1 MMILVK
7 KRFCP
12 KQYLWAFGCFML
24 LATAVLKLSDNWECE
39 FSDLG
44 VESLNLWKEYCKD
57 KLYQSLKLPPK
68 NSINCS
74 LITRGDSEAVIQAAL
89 INLEKKLKREPL
101 TEVQY
106 LNMTRDCAQF
116 RASQKFIQFPLSKE
130 EEDFPIAYSM
140 VIHEKIENFA
150 RLLRAVYAPQ
160 NIYCIHVDKKSPDT
174 FKQAVRA
181 ITSCFPNV
189 FVAKNLVQVVYA
201 SWSRVQADLNCME
214 ELLQSSVPWKYLLN
228 TCGTDFPIKTNAEMV
243 RSLKVLNGKNS
254 MESEI
259 PTNFKKMRWKYHY
272 EVKNEIFQTK
282 KTKTPPP
289 HGLPMFIGNA
299 YIVASRDFI
308 QHLFKNPNAQEL
320 IEWVKDTYSPD
331 EHLWATLHRTPW
343 MPGSV
348 PYHEKYHTS
357 DLNAIARF
365 VKWQGYDGDISQGA
379 PYPLCTG
386 IYQRGVCVYGAG
398 DLHFM
403 LQSHHL
409 LANKFDPKVDDNA
422 LQCLEEYLRYKAIYG
437 REL

>member
-1 MMILVK
+1 MAIMK
-7 KRFCP
+7 KYFCQ
-12 KQYLWAFGCFML
+12 KQYVWGLGCLML
-24 LATAVLKLSDNWECE
+24 LATGVLKLSETWECD
-39 FSDLG
+39 FNDLG
-44 VESLNLWKEYCKD
+44 VESLDISKESCKD
-57 KLYQSLKLPPK
+57 KLYQTLKLPPR

-74 LITRGDSEAVIQAAL
+74 LITRGNPEAVAQAAL
-89 INLEKKLKREPL
+89 IKLEKKLKRKPL
-101 TEVQY
+101 TEDQY
-106 LNMTRDCAQF
+106 LNMTQDCAHF
-116 RASQKFIQFPLSKE
+116 KASQRFIQFPLSKE

-140 VIHEKIENFA
+140 VIHEKIENFE

-160 NIYCIHVDKKSPDT
+160 NIYCIHVDEKSPKI
-174 FKQAVRA
+174 FKEAVRA
-181 ITSCFPNV
+181 ISSCFPNV
-189 FVAKNLVQVVYA
+189 FVTKKLVKVVYA

-243 RSLKVLNGKNS
+243 KSLKLLNGKNS

-259 PTNFKKMRWKYHY
+259 PPNYKKGRWKYHY
-272 EVKNEIFQTK
+272 EVKNRIFQTNKIK
-282 KTKTPPP
+282 KPPP
-289 HGLPMFIGNA
+289 HGLPMFVGSA

-308 QHLFKNPNAQEL
+308 QHLFKSPDAQKL

-331 EHLWATLHRTPW
+331 EHLWSTLHRMPW

-348 PYHEKYHTS
+348 PYHEKYHIS
-357 DLNAIARF
+357 DLNAISRF
-365 VKWQGYDGDISQGA
+365 VKWKGYDGDIRKGA

-437 REL
+437 REI

>member
-1 MMILVK
+1 MIVK
-7 KRFCP
+7 KLYFCQ
-12 KQYLWAFGCFML
+12 KQYLWALGCLML
-24 LATAVLKLSDNWECE
+24 LLTAILKMSDNWDCD

-44 VESLNLWKEYCKD
+44 MESLDLWKQTCKD

-74 LITRGDSEAVIQAAL
+74 LIIRGDPDALAQAAL
-89 INLEKKLKREPL
+89 SKLEIKLKRKPL
-101 TEVQY
+101 NETHY
-106 LNMTRDCAQF
+106 LNLTGDCAYF
-116 RASQKFIQFPLSKE
+116 RTSQRFIQSPLSKE
-130 EEDFPIAYSM
+130 EADFPIAYSM
-140 VIHEKIENFA
+140 VIHEKIENFE

-160 NIYCIHVDKKSPDT
+160 NIYCIHVDKKSPKA
-174 FKQAVRA
+174 FQEAVRA
-181 ITSCFPNV
+181 ISSCFSNV

-243 RSLKVLNGKNS
+243 KSLKMLNGKNN

-259 PTNFKKMRWKYHY
+259 PTPYKASRWKYHY
-272 EVKNEIFQTK
+272 EVKNQIY
-282 KTKTPPP
+282 KTKTEKKPPP
-289 HGLPMFIGNA
+289 HGLPMFTGSA

-308 QHLFKNPNAQEL
+308 QHLFKNPDAQKF

-331 EHLWATLHRTPW
+331 EHLWATLHRMPW

-348 PYHEKYHTS
+348 SYHEKYHSS

-365 VKWQGYDGDISQGA
+365 VKWQGIDGDISQGH
-379 PYPLCTG
+379 PYPHCTG

-437 REL
+437 KEL

>member
-1 MMILVK
+1 MFIK
-7 KRFCP
+7 KRYFCQN
-12 KQYLWAFGCFML
+12 QYLWAFVCL
-24 LATAVLKLSDNWECE
+24 LFLVTAVLKLSNNWECD

-44 VESLNLWKEYCKD
+44 IESQDPWKESCKNE
-57 KLYQSLKLPPK
+57 LYQTLKLPAK
-68 NSINCS
+68 NPINCS
-74 LITRGDSEAVIQAAL
+74 LITRGNPDAVAQAAL

-101 TEVQY
+101 TEAHY
-106 LNMTRDCAQF
+106 LNMTQDCDHF
-116 RASQKFIQFPLSKE
+116 RMSQRFIQFPLSKE

-140 VIHEKIENFA
+140 VIHEKIENFE

-160 NIYCIHVDKKSPDT
+160 NVYCIHVDKKSPET
-174 FKQAVRA
+174 FKEAVKA
-181 ITSCFPNV
+181 ISSCFPNV

-214 ELLQSSVPWKYLLN
+214 ELLQSSMPWKYLLN

-259 PTNFKKMRWKYHY
+259 PSIYKRGRWKYHY
-272 EVKNEIFQTK
+272 EVKNQIFQTK
-282 KTKTPPP
+282 KLKEPPP
-289 HGLPMFIGNA
+289 HGLPMFVGNA
-299 YIVASRDFI
+299 YFVASRAFV
-308 QHLFKNPNAQEL
+308 QHLFKSPEAQQL

-331 EHLWATLHRTPW
+331 EHLWATLQRMPW
-343 MPGSV
+343 MPNSV
-348 PYHEKYHTS
+348 PYHEKYHIS
-357 DLNAIARF
+357 DLNAIVRF
-365 VKWQGYDGDISQGA
+365 VKWQGMDGDINKGA

-403 LQSHHL
+403 LRSHHL